1 MAIRELV
8 IHHYT
13 LNKFMRQGKEYHNLL
28 GLYMFYLN
36 QARIQGTNSPLA
48 TNDFVKRGL
57 GWSIERIKRVK
68 RLLKELDLI
77 EVVRKGQYSY
87 VKLKYVYSERKINEI
102 LCEADNPYAKE
113 EESQETEKSEN
124 SSDKSDKKRDFESFL
139 KKNHFSDEQIKK
151 TKDMVLAVKDFK
163 KKYQNRVDALALANW
178 FSYCKRRRIA
188 YNQGNVESW
197 IKVLANLFFI
207 EQRDFVKRMIKR
219 GYKNLTYTAS
229 KYMNYRGRSVYF
241 KGKVY
246 SNLQNMARGIVDN
259 LIYYFFDNGV
269 ISSRLGATKLFITYE
284 YYEYNRDIL

>member
-1 MAIRELV
+1 
-8 IHHYT
+8 
-13 LNKFMRQGKEYHNLL
+13 
-28 GLYMFYLN
+28 
-36 QARIQGTNSPLA
+36 
-48 TNDFVKRGL
+48 
-57 GWSIERIKRVK
+57 
-68 RLLKELDLI
+68 
-77 EVVRKGQYSY
+77 

-113 EESQETEKSEN
+113 EETQEAENSED

-139 KKNHFSDEQIKK
+139 KNNHFSDEQIKK

-241 KGKVY
+241 
-246 SNLQNMARGIVDN
+246 
-259 LIYYFFDNGV
+259 
-269 ISSRLGATKLFITYE
+269 
-284 YYEYNRDIL
+284 